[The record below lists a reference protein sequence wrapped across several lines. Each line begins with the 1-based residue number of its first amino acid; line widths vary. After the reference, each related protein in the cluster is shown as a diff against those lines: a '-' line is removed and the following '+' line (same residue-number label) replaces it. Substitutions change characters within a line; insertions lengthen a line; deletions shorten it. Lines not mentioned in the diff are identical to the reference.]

1 VAVVVYD
8 ITNKASFNNVTK
20 WIDDAKAIR
29 GNDLMIILV
38 GNKIDVAEKR
48 QVGTEEG
55 QALAKELDVMFI
67 EASAKAGIN
76 VKQLFKNLA

>member
-1 VAVVVYD
+1 MKVL
-8 ITNKASFNNVTK
+8 IIFWLGKTSFNNVTK

-29 GNDLMIILV
+29 GNDLLIILV

-67 EASAKAGIN
+67 ETSAKAGIN
-76 VKQLFKNLA
+76 IR